1 MRISDWRSD
10 VCSSDLRP
18 ARARSHDQADLRHDA
33 RRQHVAL
40 EHVGI
45 AAERCDALLNASTA
59 AVVEADDRRADEH
72 RLFHHLAAF
81 LGMTLPQRAAETG
94 EILAEG
100 IAEAALDRPLS
111 VAHAVAGDFM
121 VRPTPHHP
129 TILH

>member
-40 EHVGI
+40 KHVGI

-59 AVVEADDRRADEH
+59 AVVEADDRRDDEH
-72 RLFHHLAAF
+72 RLFRHLADF
-81 LGMTLPQRAAETG
+81 LGMTLRQLAAENG
-94 EILAEG
+94 EILAED
-100 IAEAALDRPLS
+100 IEDAAVDRPQTGDHAATGGFS
-111 VAHAVAGDFM
+111 V
-121 VRPTPHHP
+121 
-129 TILH
+129 LHYKQTET